1 MTAAGAIRV
10 QNASIR
16 LGRDMVL
23 RDVSLEVASGE
34 RMVIVG
40 PNGAGK
46 STLLK
51 ALGGLVAP
59 SLGTV
64 SWPAHPEGPRVAFI
78 WQGIHLV
85 QRLSVLENVLAGALG
100 RCRSPLTWAR
110 IFPPDEV
117 ARAMA
122 QLERLGI
129 AHLARERAGRLSGG
143 ERQRVA
149 IARALMQDADV
160 LLADE
165 PTASLDWSAAREVAR
180 QLSQLA
186 ISQGLTLVSAVHDLS
201 LIPEFADRV
210 VALRDGRVA
219 FDGPWEPS
227 RRQDMELLLA
237 QAPQRA
243 DDHAPTSSGGCAQA
257 ALASAVHA

>member
-1 MTAAGAIRV
+1 MAAGAIRV
-10 QNASIR
+10 HRASIR
-16 LGRDMVL
+16 QGRAMVI
-23 RDVSLEVASGE
+23 RDLSLEIGSGE
-34 RMVIVG
+34 RVVIVG

-46 STLLK
+46 STLLR
-51 ALGGLVAP
+51 ALGGLVSP

-110 IFPPDEV
+110 KFPQAETE
-117 ARAMA
+117 RAMA
-122 QLERLGI
+122 LLGRLGI
-129 AHLARERAGRLSGG
+129 VHLADERAGRLSGG

-180 QLSQLA
+180 QLSHLA
-186 ISQGLTLVSAVHDLS
+186 ATEGLTLVSAVHDLS
-201 LIPEFADRV
+201 LIEDFGERV
-210 VALRDGRVA
+210 VVLRGGRVD
-219 FDGPWEPS
+219 FDGPWEPA
-227 RRQDMELLLA
+227 RRRDIERLLA
-237 QAPQRA
+237 PTPKGTEVRPMSLPM
-243 DDHAPTSSGGCAQA
+243 HARTYANS
-257 ALASAVHA
+257 LE

>member
-1 MTAAGAIRV
+1 MADGAIRV
-10 QNASIR
+10 RHASIQ
-16 LGRDMVL
+16 LGRSMVI
-23 RDVSLEVASGE
+23 RDLSLEVASGE
-34 RMVIVG
+34 RVVIVG

-46 STLLK
+46 STLLR

-59 SLGTV
+59 SIGTV

-85 QRLSVLENVLAGALG
+85 QRLSVMENVLAGALG

-110 IFPPDEV
+110 VFPREET
-117 ARAMA
+117 ARAMV
-122 QLERLGI
+122 QLDRLGI
-129 AHLARERAGRLSGG
+129 AHLAHERAGRLSGG

-180 QLSQLA
+180 QLSGLA
-186 ISQGLTLVSAVHDLS
+186 ASEGLTLVSAVHDLS
-201 LIPEFADRV
+201 LIEDFGDRV
-210 VALRDGRVA
+210 VVLRGGQVD

-227 RRQDMELLLA
+227 RRQDIERMLS
-237 QAPQRA
+237 QAPVGQRRR
-243 DDHAPTSSGGCAQA
+243 
-257 ALASAVHA
+257 

>member
-1 MTAAGAIRV
+1 MAEAAIRV
-10 QNASIR
+10 QRASIR
-16 LGRDMVL
+16 LGRSMVI
-23 RDVSLEVASGE
+23 RDVSLEVACGE
-34 RMVIVG
+34 RVVIVG
-40 PNGAGK
+40 RNGAGK
-46 STLLK
+46 STLLR

-59 SLGTV
+59 SFGAV

-85 QRLSVLENVLAGALG
+85 QRLSVVENVLAGALG

-110 IFPPDEV
+110 AFPRPET

-129 AHLARERAGRLSGG
+129 AHLAHERAGRLSGG

-186 ISQGLTLVSAVHDLS
+186 ASEGLTLVSAVHDLS
-201 LIPEFADRV
+201 LIEEFADHIV
-210 VALRDGRVA
+210 VLRGGRVD
-219 FDGPWEPS
+219 FDGPWVPS
-227 RRQDMELLLA
+227 RGQDMERLLA
-237 QAPQRA
+237 RAPE
-243 DDHAPTSSGGCAQA
+243 HAGTTR
-257 ALASAVHA
+257 

>member
-1 MTAAGAIRV
+1 MAEGAIRV
-10 QNASIR
+10 RRASIR
-16 LGRDMVL
+16 LGRSMVI
-23 RDVSLEVASGE
+23 RDLSLEVAAGE
-34 RMVIVG
+34 RVVIVG

-46 STLLK
+46 STLLR

-85 QRLSVLENVLAGALG
+85 QRLSVVENVLAGALG

-110 IFPPDEV
+110 VFPREET

-122 QLERLGI
+122 QLDRLGI
-129 AHLARERAGRLSGG
+129 AHLAHERAGRLSGG

-180 QLSQLA
+180 QLSRLA
-186 ISQGLTLVSAVHDLS
+186 ASEGLTLVSAVHDLS
-201 LIPEFADRV
+201 LIEDFGDRV
-210 VALRDGRVA
+210 VVLRGGRVD

-227 RRQDMELLLA
+227 RRQDIERMLS
-237 QAPQRA
+237 QAPE
-243 DDHAPTSSGGCAQA
+243 QA
-257 ALASAVHA
+257 VALR

>member
-1 MTAAGAIRV
+1 MADGAIRV
-10 QNASIR
+10 RRASIR
-16 LGRDMVL
+16 LGRSMVI
-23 RDVSLEVASGE
+23 RDLSLEVAAGE
-34 RMVIVG
+34 RVVIVG

-46 STLLK
+46 STLLR

-64 SWPAHPEGPRVAFI
+64 SWPAHPKGPRVAFI

-110 IFPPDEV
+110 VFPRPETT
-117 ARAMA
+117 RAMA

-129 AHLARERAGRLSGG
+129 AHLAHERSGRLSGG

-165 PTASLDWSAAREVAR
+165 PTASLDWIAAREVAR

-186 ISQGLTLVSAVHDLS
+186 ASEGLTLVSAVHDLS
-201 LIPEFADRV
+201 LIEDFGDRLV
-210 VALRDGRVA
+210 VLRGGRVD
-219 FDGPWEPS
+219 FDGPWEPA
-227 RRQDMELLLA
+227 RRQDIERMLS
-237 QAPQRA
+237 QAPE
-243 DDHAPTSSGGCAQA
+243 H
-257 ALASAVHA
+257 ALASR

>member
-1 MTAAGAIRV
+1 MAEGAIRV
-10 QNASIR
+10 RRASIR
-16 LGRDMVL
+16 LGRSMVI
-23 RDVSLEVASGE
+23 RDLSLEIAAGE
-34 RMVIVG
+34 RVVIVG

-46 STLLK
+46 STLLR

-64 SWPAHPEGPRVAFI
+64 TWPAHPEGPRVAFI
-78 WQGIHLV
+78 WQGNHLV
-85 QRLSVLENVLAGALG
+85 QRLSVVENVLAGALG

-110 IFPPDEV
+110 VFPREET
-117 ARAMA
+117 ARAMV
-122 QLERLGI
+122 QLDRLGI
-129 AHLARERAGRLSGG
+129 AHLAHERAGRLSGG

-180 QLSQLA
+180 QLSRLA
-186 ISQGLTLVSAVHDLS
+186 ASEGLTLVSAVHDLS
-201 LIPEFADRV
+201 LIEDFGDRV
-210 VALRDGRVA
+210 VVLRGGRVD

-227 RRQDMELLLA
+227 RRQDIERMLS
-237 QAPQRA
+237 QAPE
-243 DDHAPTSSGGCAQA
+243 QA
-257 ALASAVHA
+257 VALR